1 MLNDRLQELVQLCF
15 IKRNGQR
22 RYKYIVFGRDK
33 TYYVKTTDSTKP
45 FSETDIIKMAEFV
58 MFGGIVFQ
66 QTVDIRVQTLFAD
79 LFRYSYE
86 IDFIQLLLKKNKKE
100 AYPIL
105 ELHVPLYRCCLFT
118 SHSQTCI

>member
-1 MLNDRLQELVQLCF
+1 M
-15 IKRNGQR
+15 KRQTLFCKNNS
-22 RYKYIVFGRDK
+22 
-33 TYYVKTTDSTKP
+33 DSTKP

-66 QTVDIRVQTLFAD
+66 RAVDIRVQTLFAD

-105 ELHVPLYRCCLFT
+105 ELHVPLYRWCLFT